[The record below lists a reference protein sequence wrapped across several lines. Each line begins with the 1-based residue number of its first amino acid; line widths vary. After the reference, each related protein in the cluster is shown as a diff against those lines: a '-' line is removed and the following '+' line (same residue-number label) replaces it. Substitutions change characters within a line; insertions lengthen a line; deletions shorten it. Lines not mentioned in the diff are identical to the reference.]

1 MGYWNVRPLEERPM
15 NVTATTR
22 HRNPLRV
29 LIVDDFAPVRRT
41 VRSLLEECRALEVI
55 GEAVDGIDAIRMA
68 SALRPDVIVM
78 DVHMPRL
85 DGVEATRRIKAA
97 LPDASVIGFSV
108 QRGPSEDGAMR
119 NAGSSA
125 FVAKDRAEDLPQVI
139 QHVTGRNVAGTDPT

>member
-1 MGYWNVRPLEERPM
+1 MDV
-15 NVTATTR
+15 VTASR
-22 HRNPLRV
+22 EGSRLRI

-41 VRSLLEECRALEVI
+41 VRSLLEEYKALEVI
-55 GEAVDGIDAIRMA
+55 GEAGDGLAAVQLA

-108 QRGPSEDGAMR
+108 QHGQGEAGAMQD
-119 NAGSSA
+119 AGSSA
-125 FVAKDRAEDLPQVI
+125 FVPKDCAENLPQVI
-139 QHVTGRNVAGTDPT
+139 QDVTGRDVARKTSD